1 MDDKRKKG
9 YDKIE
14 FVNITGEVKD
24 SFLDY
29 AMSVIV
35 QRALPDAKDGL
46 KPVQRR
52 ILYGMNTLGN
62 YANAPY
68 KKSARITG
76 EVMGKYHPHGDS
88 SIYDAMVR
96 MAQPFSYRY
105 PLVDGHGNF
114 GSIDGDPAA
123 ASRYTE
129 ARMSKIS
136 MEMLRDIQKDTVDFI
151 DNYDGEEQE
160 PVVLPSHIPNLL
172 VNGTTGIA
180 VGMATNIPP
189 HNLGET
195 IDAIDAII
203 DNPEISVVDLMNNYL
218 PGPDFPTGG
227 LILGRGGIRKAYET
241 GKGIIYNRAKV
252 EINELENGKHEIVI
266 REIPYGVNKEN
277 MFKHIADLA
286 RDKVID
292 GITNMVD
299 ESNMNGIKITIEVR
313 RDVQPEVLLNHL
325 YQKTA
330 LQTTY
335 GVNMLALIDNVP
347 KVLNIKQA
355 IQAYIDHQVNVIQRR
370 TQYDLNKAL
379 DRAHIL
385 EGLRIALD
393 HIDEILNIIRS
404 SETDDIAM
412 ERLMSS
418 FGLSEIQAKSIMD
431 MQFRRLTGLQRKR
444 IEEEYEGLQVAIAD
458 YRDILAR
465 HERVLGIIKTE
476 LAEMKSKYADP
487 RRTEIVEAASDID
500 DADLIPVEDCMIA
513 ITINGYIKRTSVD
526 TYKTQNRGGKGVKG
540 MSLNSD
546 DIIDQVITMSSHDDL
561 LLFTNKGK
569 VYRIKGFN
577 VPAASRIAKGIPVV
591 NLLNMASDEKVK
603 ALVDVVPGPELEDKF
618 MFFVTKSGLV
628 KRVPMGE
635 FLSIRQS
642 GKIAISLRE
651 DDELF
656 GALLTNGHDE
666 VIIGGSNG
674 KAIRFNE
681 DDVRPMGR
689 NAAGVK
695 GFNTDGAVVVG
706 IATDKSGE
714 YILSVTEKG
723 YGKKTRLEEYRMTK
737 RGAKGVATVNI
748 TEKNGQLMCLR
759 AVKGD
764 EDVLIMTDNGTM
776 IRISLE
782 TVSTYGR
789 NTQGV
794 KLINVDE
801 DARVATIALINQD
814 DEEEE
819 EPEEEEN

>member
-252 EINELENGKHEIVI
+252 EINELENGKHEIVV

-286 RDKVID
+286 RDKAID

-347 KVLNIKQA
+347 RVLTIKEA

-476 LAEMKSKYADP
+476 LAEMKAKYADP
-487 RRTEIVEAASDID
+487 RRTEIIEAASDID

-561 LLFTNKGK
+561 LLFTNLGK

-591 NLLNMASDEKVK
+591 NLLNMSPNEKVK
-603 ALVDVVPGPELEDKF
+603 ALVDVVPGPELEEKY
-618 MFFVTKSGLV
+618 MFFVTRSGLV
-628 KRVPMGE
+628 KRVPMSE

-706 IATDKSGE
+706 IATDKSGA

-759 AVKGD
+759 AVRGD

-819 EPEEEEN
+819 LPEEEEN

>member
-1 MDDKRKKG
+1 MDDNRKKG

-35 QRALPDAKDGL
+35 QRALPDVKDGL

-96 MAQPFSYRY
+96 MAQNFSYRY

-136 MEMLRDIQKDTVDFI
+136 MEMLRDIQKDTVDFV

-180 VGMATNIPP
+180 VGMATNMPP
-189 HNLGET
+189 HNLGEA
-195 IDAIDAII
+195 IDAIDAVI
-203 DNPEISVVDLMNNYL
+203 DNPDISVVELMTNYL

-252 EINELENGKHEIVI
+252 EINEYENGKHEIII
-266 REIPYGVNKEN
+266 REIPYAVNKEN

-299 ESNMNGIKITIEVR
+299 ESNMNGIKIVIEVR

-335 GVNMLALIDNVP
+335 GVNMLALVDNTP
-347 KVLNIKQA
+347 RVLSIKQV
-355 IQAYIDHQVNVIQRR
+355 IQAYIDHQVNIVVRR

-385 EGLRIALD
+385 EGLKIALD
-393 HIDEILNIIRS
+393 HIDEIINIIRS
-404 SETDDIAM
+404 SENDDMAM
-412 ERLMSS
+412 DRLMSS

-431 MQFRRLTGLQRKR
+431 MQMRRLTGLQRKK
-444 IEEEYEGLQVAIAD
+444 IEEEYDALVIAIAD
-458 YRDILAR
+458 YRDILSK
-465 HERVLGIIKTE
+465 HERVLSIIKTE
-476 LAEMKSKYADP
+476 LAEMKAKYNDP

-500 DADLIPVEDCMIA
+500 DADLIPVEECMIA
-513 ITINGYIKRTSVD
+513 ITTNGYIKRTSVD
-526 TYKTQNRGGKGVKG
+526 TYKIQNRGGKGVKG

-546 DIIDQVITMSSHDDL
+546 DIIDQAITMSSHDDL
-561 LLFTNKGK
+561 LLFTNFGK

-577 VPAASRIAKGIPVV
+577 VPAASRISKGIPVV
-591 NLLNMASDEKVK
+591 NLLNMSPNEKVK
-603 ALVDVVPGPELEDKF
+603 AMVDVVSGPELDDKY
-618 MFFVTKSGLV
+618 MFFVTRLGLV
-628 KRVPMGE
+628 KRVPMSE

-656 GALLTNGHDE
+656 GAQLTNGHDE

-706 IATDKSGE
+706 MATDTMGP

-723 YGKKTRLEEYRMTK
+723 YGKKTALEEYRMTK
-737 RGAKGVATVNI
+737 RGAKGVSTVNI
-748 TEKNGQLMCLR
+748 TDKNGPLMCLR
-759 AVKGD
+759 AVHGD
-764 EDVLIMTDNGTM
+764 EDVLIMTDNGIT

-782 TVSTYGR
+782 SVSTYGR

-801 DARVATIALINQD
+801 DAKVATVALISREEESEEES
-814 DEEEE
+814 DEEE
-819 EPEEEEN
+819 N

>member
-105 PLVDGHGNF
+105 PLVDGHDNF

-252 EINELENGKHEIVI
+252 EINEIDNGKHEIVI

-347 KVLNIKQA
+347 RVLNIKQA

-412 ERLMSS
+412 DRLMSS

-476 LAEMKSKYADP
+476 LAEMKAKYADP

-814 DEEEE
+814 EE

>member
-1 MDDKRKKG
+1 
-9 YDKIE
+9 
-14 FVNITGEVKD
+14 
-24 SFLDY
+24 
-29 AMSVIV
+29 
-35 QRALPDAKDGL
+35 
-46 KPVQRR
+46 
-52 ILYGMNTLGN
+52 
-62 YANAPY
+62 
-68 KKSARITG
+68 
-76 EVMGKYHPHGDS
+76 
-88 SIYDAMVR
+88 
-96 MAQPFSYRY
+96 
-105 PLVDGHGNF
+105 
-114 GSIDGDPAA
+114 
-123 ASRYTE
+123 
-129 ARMSKIS
+129 
-136 MEMLRDIQKDTVDFI
+136 
-151 DNYDGEEQE
+151 
-160 PVVLPSHIPNLL
+160 
-172 VNGTTGIA
+172 
-180 VGMATNIPP
+180 
-189 HNLGET
+189 
-195 IDAIDAII
+195 
-203 DNPEISVVDLMNNYL
+203 
-218 PGPDFPTGG
+218 
-227 LILGRGGIRKAYET
+227 
-241 GKGIIYNRAKV
+241 
-252 EINELENGKHEIVI
+252 
-266 REIPYGVNKEN
+266 
-277 MFKHIADLA
+277 
-286 RDKVID
+286 
-292 GITNMVD
+292 
-299 ESNMNGIKITIEVR
+299 
-313 RDVQPEVLLNHL
+313 
-325 YQKTA
+325 
-330 LQTTY
+330 
-335 GVNMLALIDNVP
+335 
-347 KVLNIKQA
+347 
-355 IQAYIDHQVNVIQRR
+355 
-370 TQYDLNKAL
+370 
-379 DRAHIL
+379 
-385 EGLRIALD
+385 
-393 HIDEILNIIRS
+393 
-404 SETDDIAM
+404 
-412 ERLMSS
+412 
-418 FGLSEIQAKSIMD
+418 
-431 MQFRRLTGLQRKR
+431 
-444 IEEEYEGLQVAIAD
+444 
-458 YRDILAR
+458 
-465 HERVLGIIKTE
+465 
-476 LAEMKSKYADP
+476 
-487 RRTEIVEAASDID
+487 
-500 DADLIPVEDCMIA
+500 
-513 ITINGYIKRTSVD
+513 
-526 TYKTQNRGGKGVKG
+526 
-540 MSLNSD
+540 
-546 DIIDQVITMSSHDDL
+546 IIDQVITMSSHDDL

-814 DEEEE
+814 DEDEE